1 MRLAA
6 GLGLSVALAALAG
19 AAAAQEGGPIRS
31 GEHADFSR
39 IVMTIE
45 PTTEWSLETGGRRAT
60 LFFPGRAL
68 DFTTG
73 DLFVRMPRTRVLAV
87 ETARSAAG
95 TTVSVQLGCD
105 CRVCTRFVGARYL
118 ALDVQDRDAATMAA
132 RPPVW
137 NAQPDPTPAG
147 APPAEADAQ
156 AATSVDTAA
165 ATDADALAEAEAEAL
180 AAAEAEAA
188 QLARE
193 NEAIA
198 SAQQILIEQIERAAN
213 QGLIQLAGEE
223 PLAELRETP
232 SLAEAAPAA
241 PPAPETAAPPAVA
254 PAASPAADLAALEP
268 ADPLAEREGE
278 RQVIAT
284 TVFDR
289 DSSAA
294 AAARLARQL
303 APAECLPDTALDVG
317 RWTNGTPLHHQVPQL
332 QRLVVGE
339 FDRPNPTAVR
349 DLARLYVR
357 FGFGAEAEDMIESF
371 GAEFPERALLTDL
384 ARVIERRPLA
394 EGGPLSLR
402 AACPGRHGLWLAI
415 AGQPAALADP
425 RLFATV
431 QTAFADMPPDLR
443 RLVAPPLVE
452 GLLDNG
458 RVAEAALM
466 FDVAD
471 RSGAPADPDLRL
483 AAARL
488 AAVEGRAHEGEAAL
502 AGLIAENAW
511 NASEALQHLVRIRM
525 DRGGEVPQ
533 PWLTDLAAAAL
544 ERRSTPAEWDLR
556 ALRAEALA
564 RNGALGGA
572 LGEVVALRDDLPA
585 RAAASDE
592 LAVRLMARADP
603 ARTGGAAYAEAIL
616 SHERMIG
623 PAPVNDPPRIAI
635 AGRMTDL
642 GLPNAALGLLEPA
655 VDREVAAARLLA
667 ARVYVGMGRP
677 DPALALLDRLP
688 GEDAGR
694 LRARAHAQRG
704 EYDLALAEMSAAA
717 PAEEA
722 LPYAWASGDWDRVA
736 AGTADPERLAMAAFM
751 QARGEDA
758 SAGAAPPSDLD
769 PASPAA
775 AFRAPLPSLEE
786 PSLRA
791 ARELLDTGR
800 QVGGLVQGL
809 LGTPVTATP

>member
-1 MRLAA
+1 MRRLTP
-6 GLGLSVALAALAG
+6 GLGAALAALVAG

-45 PTTEWSLETGGRRAT
+45 PTTEWSLETGGRSAT
-60 LFFPGRAL
+60 IFFPGKAL
-68 DFTTG
+68 DFTTA
-73 DLFVRMPRTRVLAV
+73 DLFVRMPRTRVLGV
-87 ETARSAAG
+87 RTERSAAG

-105 CRVCTRFVGARYL
+105 CRVSTRFVGARYL
-118 ALDVQDRDAATMAA
+118 ALDVQDRDAATFA
-132 RPPVW
+132 
-137 NAQPDPTPAG
+137 AQPPALDDR
-147 APPAEADAQ
+147 PE
-156 AATSVDTAA
+156 AA
-165 ATDADALAEAEAEAL
+165 APSAASEAEALAEAEAEAR

-193 NEAIA
+193 NEAIT

-223 PLAELRETP
+223 PLAALRETP
-232 SLAEAAPAA
+232 PVAVETPAA

-254 PAASPAADLAALEP
+254 PAEAPVTDLAAVDP
-268 ADPLAEREGE
+268 ADPLAALDGE
-278 RQVIAT
+278 SQVIAT

-294 AAARLARQL
+294 AARFARQT

-339 FDRPNPTAVR
+339 FDRPNPAAVR

-357 FGFGAEAEDMIESF
+357 FGFGAEAEGMIESF
-371 GAEFPERALLTDL
+371 GADFPERALLTDL
-384 ARVIERRPLA
+384 ARVVERRPVD
-394 EGGPLSLR
+394 GDGPLSLGT
-402 AACPGRHGLWLAI
+402 ACPGRHGLWLAI

-425 RLFATV
+425 RLFGTV
-431 QTAFADMPPDLR
+431 EAAFADMPPDLR
-443 RLVAPPLVE
+443 RLVAPPLLE

-458 RVAEAALM
+458 RAAEAARM
-466 FDVAD
+466 FEIAD
-471 RSGAPADPDLRL
+471 RPGAPADPDLRL

-488 AAVEGRAHEGEAAL
+488 AAVEGRAQEGEAAL
-502 AGLIAENAW
+502 AALVADNAW
-511 NASEALQHLVRIRM
+511 NAAEALQHLVRIRM

-533 PWLTDLAAAAL
+533 PWLTDLAAAAV
-544 ERRSTPAEWDLR
+544 ERRGTPAEWDLR

-572 LGEVVALRDDLPA
+572 LAEVVALRADLPA

-616 SHERMIG
+616 SHEAMIG
-623 PAPVNDPPRIAI
+623 PAPVNDAPRIAI
-635 AGRMTDL
+635 AGHMTDL
-642 GLPNAALGLLEPA
+642 GLPNAALGLLAPA
-655 VDREVAAARLLA
+655 VDREVAGARLLA
-667 ARVYVGMGRP
+667 ARVHVGMGRP
-677 DPALALLDRLP
+677 EPALALLQGLP

-704 EYDLALAEMSAAA
+704 EYDLALTEMGTAA
-717 PAEEA
+717 PAEET
-722 LPYAWASGDWDRVA
+722 LPYAWASGAWERVSA
-736 AGTADPERLAMAAFM
+736 STDDPERLAMAAFM
-751 QARGEDA
+751 QARGEDT
-758 SAGAAPPSDLD
+758 APPARLD

-775 AFRAPLPSLEE
+775 AFVAPVPSLDS

-791 ARELLDTGR
+791 AYELLDNGR
-800 QVGGLVQGL
+800 RVGGLVQGL

>member
-1 MRLAA
+1 
-6 GLGLSVALAALAG
+6 V
-19 AAAAQEGGPIRS
+19 
-31 GEHADFSR
+31 
-39 IVMTIE
+39 V
-45 PTTEWSLETGGRRAT
+45 
-60 LFFPGRAL
+60 
-68 DFTTG
+68 
-73 DLFVRMPRTRVLAV
+73 
-87 ETARSAAG
+87 
-95 TTVSVQLGCD
+95 
-105 CRVCTRFVGARYL
+105 
-118 ALDVQDRDAATMAA
+118 
-132 RPPVW
+132 
-137 NAQPDPTPAG
+137 
-147 APPAEADAQ
+147 
-156 AATSVDTAA
+156 
-165 ATDADALAEAEAEAL
+165 
-180 AAAEAEAA
+180 AAAEA
-188 QLARE
+188 
-193 NEAIA
+193 
-198 SAQQILIEQIERAAN
+198 
-213 QGLIQLAGEE
+213 
-223 PLAELRETP
+223 
-232 SLAEAAPAA
+232 PAA
-241 PPAPETAAPPAVA
+241 
-254 PAASPAADLAALEP
+254 ADP
-268 ADPLAEREGE
+268 ADPLAALDGE

-294 AAARLARQL
+294 VAARLARQL
-303 APAECLPDTALDVG
+303 APEECLPDTALDVG
-317 RWTNGTPLHHQVPQL
+317 RWTNGTPLHHQVPEL

-339 FDRPNPTAVR
+339 FDRPNPVAVR
-349 DLARLYVR
+349 DLARLYLR

-371 GAEFPERALLTDL
+371 GADFPERALLTDL

-394 EGGPLSLR
+394 GGGPLSLR
-402 AACPGRHGLWLAI
+402 TACPGRHGLWLAI

-425 RLFATV
+425 RLFGTV
-431 QTAFADMPPDLR
+431 QTAFEDMPPDLR

-458 RVAEAALM
+458 RVAEAGLM
-466 FDVAD
+466 FDIAD
-471 RSGAPADPDLRL
+471 RAGVAADPDLRL

-488 AAVEGRAHEGEAAL
+488 AAVQGRTPEGEAAL

-511 NASEALQHLVRIRM
+511 NATEALQHLVRIRM
-525 DRGGEVPQ
+525 DRGAEVPQ

-544 ERRSTPAEWDLR
+544 EQRGAPREWDLR

-572 LGEVVALRDDLPA
+572 LDEVVALRQDLPA
-585 RAAASDE
+585 RAAAAEE

-677 DPALALLDRLP
+677 DPALALLRALP
-688 GEDAGR
+688 GDDAGR

-722 LPYAWASGDWDRVA
+722 LAYAWASGAWDRVA
-736 AGTADPERLAMAAFM
+736 AGAEDPERLAMAAFM
-751 QARGEDA
+751 QSRGDDVTA
-758 SAGAAPPSDLD
+758 AAPPPGLD

-775 AFRAPLPSLEE
+775 AFRAPLPNLES